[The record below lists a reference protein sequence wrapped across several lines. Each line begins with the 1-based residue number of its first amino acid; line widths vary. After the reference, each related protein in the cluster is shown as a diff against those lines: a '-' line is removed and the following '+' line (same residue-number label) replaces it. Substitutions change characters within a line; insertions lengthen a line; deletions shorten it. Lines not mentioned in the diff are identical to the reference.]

1 MANSLYSSSKR
12 VEKEEEEEEEEKK
25 TGGWIDRHGI
35 ECAPEYMVL
44 CIRAVMRVTLCTR
57 SLAAVDAVS
66 SSSSSSFQNPAKH
79 LGT

>member
-12 VEKEEEEEEEEKK
+12 VEKEEEEEKK

-44 CIRAVMRVTLCTR
+44 CIRAVMRVCTR

-66 SSSSSSFQNPAKH
+66 SSSSSSSSSSFQNPAKH